1 MIMAHT
7 IDELKDK
14 IHLMYPDIDKYG
26 VTSSLTFDKGKNTY
40 VLELKKE
47 QHQLATYID
56 KEDADKCMDN
66 IECIHLGV
74 QIGQF
79 MENFKKV

>member
-1 MIMAHT
+1 MVMAHT
-7 IDELKDK
+7 IKELKGK
-14 IHLMYPDIDKYG
+14 IHEMYPDIDKFG
-26 VTSSLTFDKGKNTY
+26 VTSSLSFDKGKKAY

-47 QHQLATYID
+47 EHHLATYID
-56 KEDADKCMDN
+56 KEDADKCLNN

-79 MENFKKV
+79 LDNFKRV

>member
-1 MIMAHT
+1 MAHT
-7 IDELKDK
+7 IAELRDK
-14 IHLMYPDIDKYG
+14 IHQMYPDIDKHG
-26 VTSSLTFDKGKNTY
+26 VQSTLTYDKGKNAY
-40 VLELKKE
+40 VLELRKD
-47 QHQLATYID
+47 QHHLATYID

-79 MENFKKV
+79 MENFKTV

>member
-1 MIMAHT
+1 MAHT
-7 IDELKDK
+7 IKEMQKK
-14 IHLMYPDIDKYG
+14 IHEMYPDIDKLG
-26 VTSSLTFDKGKNTY
+26 VRSSLTFDDKKNTY
-40 VLELKKE
+40 VLELSKGE
-47 QHQLATYID
+47 HHLSTYID
-56 KEDADKCMDN
+56 KVDADKCMDN